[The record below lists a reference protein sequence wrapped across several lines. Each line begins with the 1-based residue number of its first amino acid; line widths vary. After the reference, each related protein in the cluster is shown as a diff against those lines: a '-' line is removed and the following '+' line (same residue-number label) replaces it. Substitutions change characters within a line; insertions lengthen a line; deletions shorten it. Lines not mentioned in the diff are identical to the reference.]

1 MRKPKYDDKIIKL
14 LKKYDRLTVLAIAK
28 QLGNVRPTTIYKVLT
43 RMVDRSQV
51 VKIGT
56 TYSLTDSRPVEY
68 TVVAGDGSESLAEPQ
83 ITKVK
88 KIPKISSMDAWRVVA
103 KELSGEIS
111 SIEVSINDLT
121 IQKQSLQQIHN
132 RLSSIF
138 GNAS

>member
-1 MRKPKYDDKIIKL
+1 MRKPKYDDKLIRL
-14 LKKYDRLTVLAIAK
+14 LKKSGPMTALAIAK
-28 QLGNVRPTTIYKVLT
+28 QLGDIRPTTIYKVLS
-43 RMVDRSQV
+43 RMVERKQL
-51 VKIGT
+51 KKLGA
-56 TYSLTDSRPVEY
+56 TYMLMDPPIEF
-68 TVVAGDGSESLAEPQ
+68 TVVAGGGSESLAESQ
-83 ITKVK
+83 ITKAK
-88 KIPKISSMDAWRVVA
+88 KIPRISSVDAWRVVA